1 LLFKTGI
8 YRKTWLHSAPPVHLE
23 TDGIFAHGHVA
34 APPSRS
40 TTAAAAAAQSA
51 IVHRGTP
58 ALGSSATSAE
68 VLASAEVVNT
78 GSNAAKAT
86 LRFALYDAS
95 GAAVGAAVSSSVSLP
110 AAADKATPATAISV
124 RRNKP
129 TRQRFCRDIF

>member
-40 TTAAAAAAQSA
+40 TTAAAAQSA

-78 GSNAAKAT
+78 GSSAAKAT
-86 LRFALYDAS
+86 LRFTLYDAS